1 MVTYHVYFRNDEAE
15 LLEWAKAT
23 YQNSLSKIIKQ
34 HLSELRQGSAKPVVR
49 DAKTHEILVRR
60 AYKDVFRRYEVYQK
74 EQDLYNNLS
83 FNKKKAQ
90 ADFSDVLD
98 NAWMKYKELYPD
110 LVKMFFDKHGQLAKL
125 LEFQN
130 PLEQKDE
137 EKQKEEE

>member
-1 MVTYHVYFRNDEAE
+1 MVTYHVYFRNDEAV

-60 AYKDVFRRYEVYQK
+60 AYNDVFDRYEGYAT
-74 EQDLYNNLS
+74 EQDLFNNLS
-83 FNKKKAQ
+83 PKREKAP
-90 ADFSDVLD
+90 AEFSNILD
-98 NAWMKYKELYPD
+98 DAWMKYKELYPE
-110 LVKMFFDKHGQLAKL
+110 LVKMFFDKHGQVAKL
-125 LEFQN
+125 LKFQN

>member
-1 MVTYHVYFRNDEAE
+1 MVTYHVYFRNDEAI

-60 AYKDVFRRYEVYQK
+60 AYKDVFRRYEGYGS
-74 EQDLYNNLS
+74 ENALYDDLRRREN
-83 FNKKKAQ
+83 KAQ
-90 ADFSDVLD
+90 TEFSDVLD
-98 NAWMKYKELYPD
+98 DAWLKYKEFYPE

-125 LEFQN
+125 LKFQN

-137 EKQKEEE
+137 EKQKEDE